1 VPRIYLFGVN
11 RAKLEQAAREKQLGI
26 SVVPEV
32 GEASIFVTCKTY
44 YRRRP
49 QKVRDAE
56 VAGLPVY
63 VLKSNTLGDM
73 RQFLEALAGNRGRMD
88 AIGIALREAEEAIAQ
103 VMNGRDSVQL
113 IPQNSYVR
121 RLQHQMAERSRVASR
136 SFGKEPQRR
145 VEIFKNS

>member
-1 VPRIYLFGVN
+1 
-11 RAKLEQAAREKQLGI
+11 
-26 SVVPEV
+26 
-32 GEASIFVTCKTY
+32 VTCKTY

-56 VAGLPVY
+56 AAGLPVY
-63 VLKSNTLGDM
+63 VLKSNTLVEM
-73 RQFLEALAGNRGRMD
+73 KQFLESLAGNRGRMD

-113 IPQNSYVR
+113 SRQNSYVR
-121 RLQHQMAERSRVASR
+121 RLQHQMAERSRVGSR